1 MLKHCNVSSFVR
13 PNTSEPFGFILNSF
27 GRDYHFASRDSSERD
42 RWMTAILSVCS
53 TQSAL
58 GQDEIQAVAFD
69 LQPVLQQV
77 VSVTTAVEACLD
89 YFKGKPTIDVDS
101 PPWFSDFSTH
111 VNAVV
116 DGIMSTIMVGTS
128 PVRLFL
134 NGRLRAASTPENCQR
149 SASICLQQLIMP
161 AILPELLVQLGYPRG
176 QFELLTEHFTARYAM
191 SLFLQ

>member
-1 MLKHCNVSSFVR
+1 
-13 PNTSEPFGFILNSF
+13 
-27 GRDYHFASRDSSERD
+27 
-42 RWMTAILSVCS
+42 
-53 TQSAL
+53 
-58 GQDEIQAVAFD
+58 
-69 LQPVLQQV
+69 
-77 VSVTTAVEACLD
+77 
-89 YFKGKPTIDVDS
+89 
-101 PPWFSDFSTH
+101 